1 MQKIP
6 FFQVDAFT
14 DHVFGGN
21 PAAVMPFN
29 TWPSDAVLQAIA
41 VENNLSETAFIV
53 AEEASARADYRLRW
67 FTPGGEVKLCGHAT
81 LAAAHVVFTH
91 LSTDIKTVHF
101 DSLSGLLSVT
111 KDDDKMIM
119 DFPAD
124 PLPEKAFSAHLAEA
138 IGVTPSEA
146 YRGERDWMLV
156 YESQSVVEGLSPN
169 MQVLSEETHTGFIAT
184 AKGDGDADFISRFFA
199 PAFGIN
205 EDPVTG
211 SAHTNMA
218 PYWAEKL
225 GKTNFYARQLSARGG
240 DLWITLSGDRVQIKG
255 QAVEV
260 LQGVFLLPT

>member
-1 MQKIP
+1 MQDIP

-29 TWPSDAVLQAIA
+29 SWPSDEILQAIA

-53 AEEASARADYRLRW
+53 PEEGEGAADYSLRW

-81 LAAAHVVFTH
+81 MAAAHVVFTH
-91 LSTDIKTVHF
+91 LRADVKTVLF

-111 KDDDKMIM
+111 KEGDMM
-119 DFPAD
+119 VLDFPSD
-124 PLPEKAFSAHLAEA
+124 PLPAKAFPEHLSDAMGTA
-138 IGVTPSEA
+138 PSEA
-146 YRGERDWMLV
+146 FRGGRDWMLV
-156 YESQSVVEGLSPN
+156 YDSQLVVEGLTPN
-169 MQVLSEETHTGFIAT
+169 MQVLSEEKLTGFIAT
-184 AKGDGDADFISRFFA
+184 ARGAGDVDFISRFFA

-225 GKTNFYARQLSARGG
+225 GKTSFYAKQLSPRGG
-240 DLWITLSGDRVQIKG
+240 DLWITLKGDRVHIKG
-255 QAVEV
+255 QAVGI
-260 LQGVFLLPT
+260 LQGVFSLST